1 MQNKLVRR
9 EDLTVAITGPIEK
22 LRALLG
28 DVVMTDSDS
37 MVAYTRDQS
46 LFSPVGR
53 PMAVVRARTLD
64 DVVATLRTAYG
75 YRIPVVTRGAGSGLA
90 GGANALDGCIV
101 LSTERLNRILEIDEL
116 SRTATV
122 ECGVVNGDLA
132 SAAAERG
139 LWYVP
144 DPGSR
149 AFSTIG
155 GNLATNAGGA
165 CCAKYGVTGDHVARI
180 KAVLADGQMIHT
192 GAVTRKNVAGLNLTQ
207 LLVGSE
213 GTLAVIVEATMRLR
227 TQPTHTATVVAAFD
241 DPVRAVNAVMDIR
254 DVADP
259 SLCEIMDRTTI
270 AAVNDM
276 TRMGLD
282 EKAAALLLIQ
292 CDGDAAATE
301 AERCAHACRDSAATE
316 TYTTTDSVESD
327 GLMQA
332 RRLAL
337 PALERRGSTLLDDL
351 AVPVPRLADML
362 RAIAVIADR
371 HQLVVGTFGHAGDG
385 NLHPT
390 IVFDANDAV
399 AADHALRAFDELV
412 DQCLTL
418 GGSITGEHGVGDLKR
433 RHLESMVGSAE
444 MSLMSRVKAAF
455 DPAGILNPGRAV

>member
-1 MQNKLVRR
+1 M
-9 EDLTVAITGPIEK
+9 TVAITGPIKE
-22 LRALLG
+22 LTALLG
-28 DVVMTDSDS
+28 DVAMTDSDS
-37 MVAYTRDQS
+37 MLAYTRDQS
-46 LFSPVGR
+46 LLSPAGR
-53 PMAVVRARTLD
+53 PIAVVRARMIN
-64 DVVATLRTAYG
+64 DVVTTLRTASK
-75 YRIPVVTRGAGSGLA
+75 YRVPVVTRGAGTGLA

-101 LSTERLNRILEIDEL
+101 LSTERLNRILEIDEF

-180 KAVLADGQMIHT
+180 KAVLADGRIIHT
-192 GAVTRKNVAGLNLTQ
+192 GASTRKNVAGLNLTQ

-227 TQPTHTATVVAAFD
+227 TPPTHTATVVAAFSES
-241 DPVRAVNAVMDIR
+241 VQAGNAVMDIQN
-254 DVADP
+254 VADP

-282 EKAAALLLIQ
+282 KKSAALLLIQ
-292 CDGDAAATE
+292 CDGDAAAAE
-301 AERCAHACRDSAATE
+301 AERCGHACEAAAATE
-316 TYTTTDSVESD
+316 VYTTTDSVESD

-351 AVPVPRLADML
+351 AVPVPRLPEML
-362 RAIAVIADR
+362 DAITRIAGR
-371 HQLVVGTFGHAGDG
+371 HQLVVGTFGHASDG

-390 IVFDANDAV
+390 IVFDRNDAV
-399 AADHALRAFDELV
+399 ATERAIRAFDEMV
-412 DQCLTL
+412 DQCLAL
-418 GGSITGEHGVGDLKR
+418 GGSITGEHGVGGLKR
-433 RHLESMVGSAE
+433 RYIESMVGSVE
-444 MSLMSRVKAAF
+444 ISLMSKVKAVF
-455 DPAGILNPGRAV
+455 DPFGILNPGRAI